1 MMFGN
6 TQIYRVQFAQ
16 AHLNL
21 SFFLVPFGSFF
32 KLFFWM
38 LFQQQLDE
46 TMRIP
51 KETIDIIKD
60 QVFGFDT
67 FFVTTQEPYEVIF
80 IFHACPFF
88 KSFYLVVV
96 FVRTLPKSPQK
107 NCINEMCDKVLTSWY
122 YLKSKSNDKVR

>member
-1 MMFGN
+1 M
-6 TQIYRVQFAQ
+6 
-16 AHLNL
+16 
-21 SFFLVPFGSFF
+21 SFFVVPFGSFF
-32 KLFFWM
+32 KLLFWM

-80 IFHACPFF
+80 IFHVCPFF
-88 KSFYLVVV
+88 SHFTW
-96 FVRTLPKSPQK
+96 F
-107 NCINEMCDKVLTSWY
+107 
-122 YLKSKSNDKVR
+122 